1 MQANPLLSIVIP
13 TYNRAGFL
21 DYCLE
26 VHIPLAKAHN
36 IQIFISDNASTDATK
51 KIVQKRMEE
60 YPLIS
65 YYCNET
71 NIGPDENFERALKYP
86 KTEYVWLL
94 GDTYQIPSEGINY
107 VLNLISKNH
116 KKYDT
121 IVVNLVKR
129 VSGIPQQDYSDQN
142 QLLSDLGWQM
152 TCLSSLICNSRLIA
166 HGNFVRYRNT
176 DFIPMGVIFE
186 YIANKD
192 FLVHWAETISVQVIS
207 VKGLV
212 KKSWQ
217 NQTFE
222 IWAKR
227 WPNFI
232 FSLPSSYSL
241 KTKLKC
247 IKDHGEKSGLF
258 KIKPLLYLRS
268 SNILNYKTYKQ
279 YSHLFSLTIKSPKLI
294 ILLIVLLP
302 RSLLLLLFKSYR
314 TLKRWVRGNYGI
326 Y

>member
-13 TYNRAGFL
+13 TYNRADFL

-36 IQIFISDNASTDATK
+36 IQIFISDNASTDVTK
-51 KIVQKRMEE
+51 EIVQKWMEE

-65 YYCNET
+65 YHRNET

-86 KTEYVWLL
+86 ETEYVWLL
-94 GDTYQIPSEGINY
+94 GDTYQIPSEGIGY
-107 VLNLISKNH
+107 LLNLISKNQ
-116 KKYDT
+116 KKYDV
-121 IVVNLVKR
+121 IVVNVAKR

-142 QLLSDLGWQM
+142 QLLSDLGWHM
-152 TCLSSLICNSRLIA
+152 TCLSSLIYNSRLIA

-176 DFIPMGVIFE
+176 NFIHIGVIFD

-192 FLVHWAETISVQVIS
+192 FLVHWAETISVQGVSI
-207 VKGLV
+207 KGLV
-212 KKSWQ
+212 RKSWQ

-222 IWAKR
+222 IFTKR

-232 FSLPSSYSL
+232 FSLPSYAL
-241 KTKLKC
+241 ETKLKC

-258 KIKPLLYLRS
+258 KIKHLLYLRKT
-268 SNILNYKTYKQ
+268 NILNYKTYKQ
-279 YSHLFSLTIKSPKLI
+279 YSHLFTLTIKYPKLI
-294 ILLIVLLP
+294 ILLIALLP
-302 RSLLLLLFKSYR
+302 RSLLLLLYKSYK